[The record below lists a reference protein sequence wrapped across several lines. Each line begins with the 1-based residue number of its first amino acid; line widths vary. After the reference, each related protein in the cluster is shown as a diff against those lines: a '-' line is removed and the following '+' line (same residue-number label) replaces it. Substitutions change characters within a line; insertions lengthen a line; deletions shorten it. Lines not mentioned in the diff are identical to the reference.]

1 MALTRRRDGA
11 NLYTGNDTGKDT
23 GNVTH
28 NPRYLVLNMNQHK
41 ANVTIRDVASAA
53 GVSVSTVS
61 RVLNDRVDVAP
72 ETAAAV
78 RRVIDELGYASSM
91 AARSLRSRTTGV
103 VGLIVPDLWHPFT
116 SLVIRGVNQVTAQGY
131 DLLAYASGR
140 RNIQTMANWEQQ
152 LVAQLNGSVTDGII
166 VVTPNAETYRTS
178 FPVVAIDPHQANTD
192 FPAVIA
198 TNHQGVLDA
207 MAYLVALGHRRI
219 GYIGGRANL
228 QSAQRRLEGYCDGLA
243 QAGIAFDPELVV
255 TGDYTRTMGVA
266 CAERLLSLPERPT
279 AIMAASDET
288 AFGVYDVAAERG
300 LCIPNDLSVV
310 GFDNT
315 TESTSMNPPLTTVD
329 QSIEAMGALAV
340 EIVLKLIQGQPL
352 VGRLYKVPTRLVVR
366 QSCRSVG
373 S

>member
-1 MALTRRRDGA
+1 MIQ
-11 NLYTGNDTGKDT
+11 
-23 GNVTH
+23 
-28 NPRYLVLNMNQHK
+28 PK

-116 SLVIRGVNQVTAQGY
+116 SLVIRGVNQVVTQGY

-140 RNIQTMANWEQQ
+140 RSIHTLANWEQQ

-166 VVTPNAETYRTS
+166 VVTPNAATYRTS
-178 FPVVAIDPHQANTD
+178 FPVVAIDPHQASTD

-207 MAYLVALGHRRI
+207 MAYLVSLGHRRI
-219 GYIGGRANL
+219 GYIGGRTNL
-228 QSAQRRLEGYCDGLA
+228 QSAQRRLAGYCDGLA
-243 QAGIAFDPELVV
+243 HAGIAFDPDLVV
-255 TGDYTRTMGVA
+255 TGDYMRGMGVN
-266 CAERLLSLPERPT
+266 CAHHLLSLADPPT

-288 AFGVYDVAAERG
+288 AFGVYDAAAARR
-300 LCIPNDLSVV
+300 LCIPDDLSVI

-315 TESTSMNPPLTTVD
+315 IESLSMNPPLTTVD
-329 QSIEAMGALAV
+329 QSIEAMGALAA

-352 VGRLYKVPTRLVVR
+352 ESRLNKVPTRLLVR
-366 QSCRSVG
+366 QSCRPVG
-373 S
+373 SQS

>member
-1 MALTRRRDGA
+1 
-11 NLYTGNDTGKDT
+11 
-23 GNVTH
+23 
-28 NPRYLVLNMNQHK
+28 MNQPR

-61 RVLNDRVDVAP
+61 RVLNDRVDVAA
-72 ETAAAV
+72 ETAATV
-78 RRVIDELGYASSM
+78 RRVIEDMGYASSM

-166 VVTPNAETYRTS
+166 VVTPNADTYRTS

-198 TNHQGVLDA
+198 TNHHGVLDA
-207 MAYLVALGHRRI
+207 MAYLISLGHRRI
-219 GYIGGRANL
+219 GYIGGRSNL
-228 QSAQRRLEGYCDGLA
+228 QSAQRRLEGYANGLA
-243 QAGIAFDPELVV
+243 RAGIVPDPSLIV
-255 TGDYTRTMGVA
+255 TGDYTRSQGVA
-266 CAERLLSLPERPT
+266 CAHQLLSLPKPPT

-288 AFGVYDVAAERG
+288 AFGVYDAATERG
-300 LCIPNDLSVV
+300 ICIPGDLSVV

-315 TESTSMNPPLTTVD
+315 TESHFMSPPLTTVD
-329 QSIEAMGALAV
+329 QSIEAMGVLAA

-352 VGRLYKVPTRLVVR
+352 EGQLYTVPTRLVIR
-366 QSCRSVG
+366 QSCRLIG
-373 S
+373 SQS